1 MKIFLSLILIILG
14 LLLFGWGIY
23 TSFEIYAIKKQEKI
37 NANFA
42 NFILFV
48 YEGKELKNIEYPD
61 QGFFI
66 FKPSEGKI
74 FTYGQVLQNP
84 TDINM
89 YSSYHKILPSKA
101 EVYIYTRK
109 YNFGEYI
116 EELLK
121 NPTAFGIALAGLIL
135 LAIGIVYILI
145 LQAQQKNTEGK
156 IVEKIVEKTYP
167 QGLERKL
174 KALRLV
180 IATHRIIPKESI
192 EEAKRILDDILK
204 EMEGRK

>member
-1 MKIFLSLILIILG
+1 VKKFLPLVFTILG

-37 NANFA
+37 NANFTG
-42 NFILFV
+42 FILSV
-48 YEGKELKNIEYPD
+48 CENKELKNIEYPD

-66 FKPSEGKI
+66 FKTAEGKM
-74 FTYGQVLQNP
+74 FTYGQVFQNP
-84 TDINM
+84 ADINM
-89 YSSYHKILPSKA
+89 YSSYHKASPTKA

-121 NPTAFGIALAGLIL
+121 NPTSFGIALAGLIL
-135 LAIGIVYILI
+135 FAIGIVYMLI
-145 LQAQQKNTEGK
+145 PQAQQKSTE
-156 IVEKIVEKTYP
+156 VKIVEKTYP
-167 QGLERKL
+167 QGLEKKL
-174 KALRLV
+174 KALRLA
-180 IATHRIIPKESI
+180 IATHAIIPKESI

>member
-1 MKIFLSLILIILG
+1 MILG

-48 YEGKELKNIEYPD
+48 YEGKELKNIDYPD

-66 FKPSEGKI
+66 FKTAEGKM
-74 FTYGQVLQNP
+74 FTYGQVFQNP

-89 YSSYHKILPSKA
+89 YSSYHKISPTKA

-109 YNFGEYI
+109 YDFGEYI

-121 NPTAFGIALAGLIL
+121 NPTSLGIALAGLIL
-135 LAIGIVYILI
+135 FAIGIAYMLI
-145 LQAQQKNTEGK
+145 PQTQQKNTEGK
-156 IVEKIVEKTYP
+156 VIGKTYP

-180 IATHRIIPKESI
+180 IATHGILPKESV
-192 EEAKRILDDILK
+192 EKAKRILDNILK
-204 EMEGRK
+204 EMEVRK

>member
-1 MKIFLSLILIILG
+1 MILG

-42 NFILFV
+42 GFIFSV
-48 YEGKELKNIEYPD
+48 CENKELKNIEYPD

-66 FKPSEGKI
+66 FKTAEGKV
-74 FTYGQVLQNP
+74 FTYGQVFQNP

-89 YSSYHKILPSKA
+89 YSSYYKILPSKT

-121 NPTAFGIALAGLIL
+121 NPTSFGIALAGLIL
-135 LAIGIVYILI
+135 LAMGIVYMLI
-145 LQAQQKNTEGK
+145 PQAQHKSIE
-156 IVEKIVEKTYP
+156 EKIVEKTYP

-174 KALRLV
+174 KALRLA
-180 IATHRIIPKESI
+180 IATHEIIPKESI

-204 EMEGRK
+204 EKEGRK

>member
-1 MKIFLSLILIILG
+1 MKRFLSVIFMISG
-14 LLLFGWGIY
+14 LLLFGLGIY
-23 TSFEIYAIKKQEKI
+23 TSFEIYATKKQKKI

-42 NFILFV
+42 SFMLSV
-48 YEGKELKNIEYPD
+48 YEGKELKNIDYPD

-66 FKPSEGKI
+66 FKPAEGKI
-74 FTYGQVLQNP
+74 YTYGQVFQNP

-116 EELLK
+116 EEMLK
-121 NPTAFGIALAGLIL
+121 NPTHFGIALAGLIL
-135 LAIGIVYILI
+135 SAMGIVYMLI
-145 LQAQQKNTEGK
+145 PQTQQKSRE
-156 IVEKIVEKTYP
+156 VKIVEKTYP
-167 QGLERKL
+167 QGLEEKL

-180 IATHRIIPKESI
+180 IATHGILPKESI
-192 EEAKRILDDILK
+192 EEAKRILDNIFK
-204 EMEGRK
+204 EMEVRK

>member
-1 MKIFLSLILIILG
+1 
-14 LLLFGWGIY
+14 LFGWGIY

-42 NFILFV
+42 GFILSV
-48 YEGKELKNIEYPD
+48 CENKELKSIEYPD

-66 FKPSEGKI
+66 FKTAEGKI
-74 FTYGQVLQNP
+74 FTYGQVFLNP
-84 TDINM
+84 MDINM
-89 YSSYHKILPSKA
+89 YSSYHKISPTKA

-121 NPTAFGIALAGLIL
+121 NPTSFGIALAGLIL
-135 LAIGIVYILI
+135 SAIGIAYMLI
-145 LQAQQKNTEGK
+145 PQTRQKNTEG
-156 IVEKIVEKTYP
+156 KIVEKTYP

-174 KALRLV
+174 KALRLA
-180 IATHRIIPKESI
+180 IATHGILPKESV
-192 EEAKRILDDILK
+192 EEAKRILDNILK
-204 EMEGRK
+204 EMEVRK

>member
-1 MKIFLSLILIILG
+1 MKRFLSLIFVILG
-14 LLLFGWGIY
+14 FLLFGLGIY

-42 NFILFV
+42 SFMLSV
-48 YEGKELKNIEYPD
+48 YEGKELKKMDYPD

-66 FKPSEGKI
+66 FKPAEGKI
-74 FTYGQVLQNP
+74 YTYGQVFQNP

-89 YSSYHKILPSKA
+89 YSSYHKISSSKS

-116 EELLK
+116 EEMLK
-121 NPTAFGIALAGLIL
+121 NPTSLGIALAGLIL
-135 LAIGIVYILI
+135 SAIGIVYMLI
-145 LQAQQKNTEGK
+145 PQAQQKNTE
-156 IVEKIVEKTYP
+156 VKIVEKTYP
-167 QGLERKL
+167 QGLEEKL

-192 EEAKRILDDILK
+192 EEAKRILDNIFK
-204 EMEGRK
+204 EMEVRK

>member
-1 MKIFLSLILIILG
+1 MKRFLSLVFTILG
-14 LLLFGWGIY
+14 LLLFEWGIY

-42 NFILFV
+42 GFILSV
-48 YEGKELKNIEYPD
+48 CENKELKNIEYPD

-66 FKPSEGKI
+66 FKTAEGKV
-74 FTYGQVLQNP
+74 FTYGQAFQNP
-84 TDINM
+84 TYINM
-89 YSSYHKILPSKA
+89 YSSYHKVSPTKA
-101 EVYIYTRK
+101 EVHIYTRK

-121 NPTAFGIALAGLIL
+121 NPTSFGIALAGLIL
-135 LAIGIVYILI
+135 LAVGIVYMLTP
-145 LQAQQKNTEGK
+145 QAQHKNTEGE
-156 IVEKIVEKTYP
+156 IVEKTVEKTYP

-174 KALRLV
+174 KALRLA

>member
-1 MKIFLSLILIILG
+1 VKRFLSLIFIILG

-42 NFILFV
+42 GFILSVF
-48 YEGKELKNIEYPD
+48 ENKELKNIEYPD

-66 FKPSEGKI
+66 FKTAEGKV
-74 FTYGQVLQNP
+74 FTYGQVFQNP

-89 YSSYHKILPSKA
+89 YSSYHKISPTKA

-116 EELLK
+116 EELLR
-121 NPTAFGIALAGLIL
+121 NPTSFGIALAGLIL
-135 LAIGIVYILI
+135 LAIGIVYMLI
-145 LQAQQKNTEGK
+145 LQAQHKSTEGK

-174 KALRLV
+174 KALRLT
-180 IATHRIIPKESI
+180 IATHGIIPKESI

>member
-1 MKIFLSLILIILG
+1 MILG

-42 NFILFV
+42 GFMLSV
-48 YEGKELKNIEYPD
+48 CEKKELKNIEYPD

-66 FKPSEGKI
+66 FKTAKGKV
-74 FTYGQVLQNP
+74 FTYGQVFQNP

-89 YSSYHKILPSKA
+89 YLFYHKASPTKA

-121 NPTAFGIALAGLIL
+121 NPTSFSIALVGLIL
-135 LAIGIVYILI
+135 FAMGIFYMLI
-145 LQAQQKNTEGK
+145 PQIQQKSTEVK
-156 IVEKIVEKTYP
+156 IAKKTYP
-167 QGLERKL
+167 PDLERKL
-174 KALRLV
+174 KALRLA
-180 IATHRIIPKESI
+180 IATHEIIPKESI
-192 EEAKRILDDILK
+192 EEIKRILDDILK
-204 EMEGRK
+204 EMEERK

>member
-1 MKIFLSLILIILG
+1 MKRFLSLIFIILG

-42 NFILFV
+42 GFILFV
-48 YEGKELKNIEYPD
+48 YEGKGLKNIEYPD

-74 FTYGQVLQNP
+74 LTYGQAFQNP

-89 YSSYHKILPSKA
+89 YSSYYKILPSKA

-109 YNFGEYI
+109 YNFGEYM
-116 EELLK
+116 EEMFK
-121 NPTAFGIALAGLIL
+121 NPTSLGIALAGLIL
-135 LAIGIVYILI
+135 SAIGIVYMLI
-145 LQAQQKNTEGK
+145 PQAQQKSTEAK
-156 IVEKIVEKTYP
+156 IFEKTYP
-167 QGLERKL
+167 PDLERKL
-174 KALRLV
+174 KAVRLA
-180 IATHRIIPKESI
+180 IATHEVIPKESI

>member
-1 MKIFLSLILIILG
+1 MKRFLSVIFMISG
-14 LLLFGWGIY
+14 LLLFGLGIY

-42 NFILFV
+42 SFMLSV
-48 YEGKELKNIEYPD
+48 YEGKELKKMDYPD

-66 FKPSEGKI
+66 FKTAEGKI
-74 FTYGQVLQNP
+74 YTYGQAFQNP
-84 TDINM
+84 IDINM
-89 YSSYHKILPSKA
+89 YSSYHKKLPSKA

-116 EELLK
+116 EEMLK
-121 NPTAFGIALAGLIL
+121 NPTSLGIALAGLIL
-135 LAIGIVYILI
+135 SAIGIVYMLI
-145 LQAQQKNTEGK
+145 PQAQQKSTE
-156 IVEKIVEKTYP
+156 VKIVEKTYP
-167 QGLERKL
+167 PDLERKL
-174 KALRLV
+174 KAVRLA

-192 EEAKRILDDILK
+192 EEAKRILDNIFK